1 MATNLDDINEA
12 SWIFLFSGEGSVIT
26 SRMIP
31 KQWKIALFNF
41 PMQAIGF
48 MILINV
54 FI

>member
-1 MATNLDDINEA
+1 MGTNLDDINDA
-12 SWIFLFSGEGSVIT
+12 SWIFLFSGETSVIT

-41 PMQAIGF
+41 PMQTIGF
-48 MILINV
+48 MILIDM